1 MQGVTSAQQ
10 VLEAEVTI
18 QKAKEA
24 DVTVQGFP
32 WTVSKGHMSGRGDL
46 QAALPSTKQLEVGEM
61 APCCSEPGHTRD
73 LGFD

>member
-1 MQGVTSAQQ
+1 MQGVTSAQP

-24 DVTVQGFP
+24 DVTV
-32 WTVSKGHMSGRGDL
+32 SNGHMSGRGDL
-46 QAALPSTKQLEVGEM
+46 QAVLPSTKQLEVGEM
-61 APCCSEPGHTRD
+61 GPCCSELGHTRR